1 MTQEFPQAF
10 VHRVT
15 KGYKR
20 LFFNVS
26 LPLDAIQIDDGTL
39 VREPETVNRQLAEI
53 LDQAFGLKKPPL

>member
-1 MTQEFPQAF
+1 MTQENPQAF

-26 LPLDAIQIDDGTL
+26 LPLDVIQIDDGKL
-39 VREPETVNRQLAEI
+39 AREPETVNREIAQI
-53 LDQAFGLKKPPL
+53 LDLAFGLKNTPR